1 MGGMPAAG
9 LNQGRI
15 KRIQLCS
22 NDGAIL
28 CFSRIVLAVVLVLV
42 IGLFA
47 LVFDYDND
55 DEDDDDSRTTPS
67 TRPGTLAALA
77 KSSLMQ
83 PWVQTLRYDR
93 YAVFRRL
100 SAATMAHSTP
110 KPSTSQETAGGPAW
124 NFGVL
129 RQQADGHRLV
139 QLGLQDLGEAVADAA
154 GRQVHVQRR
163 DLGHRHL
170 LGLLQL
176 VPLQAGDVLVV
187 VQIQVPGLDGLRRR
201 GLLLGGCVDD
211 GLPSLELERLLVAE
225 LSRRSGRT

>member
-28 CFSRIVLAVVLVLV
+28 CLSRIVLV

-83 PWVQTLRYDR
+83 PWVQTLR
-93 YAVFRRL
+93 
-100 SAATMAHSTP
+100 
-110 KPSTSQETAGGPAW
+110 
-124 NFGVL
+124 
-129 RQQADGHRLV
+129 
-139 QLGLQDLGEAVADAA
+139 
-154 GRQVHVQRR
+154 
-163 DLGHRHL
+163 
-170 LGLLQL
+170 
-176 VPLQAGDVLVV
+176 
-187 VQIQVPGLDGLRRR
+187 
-201 GLLLGGCVDD
+201 
-211 GLPSLELERLLVAE
+211 
-225 LSRRSGRT
+225 